1 MADFN
6 LTTTAVSPT
15 TIDRDDLRTRLRQ
28 ELHDE
33 DSANYRW
40 TDAVLNRHIDRAVRE
55 LSAVWPRERKTTAQ
69 TAAGSREVSVPLDQL
84 VRIEAVEY
92 PTAEWPPA
100 FVQWQLYG
108 SVLTLLLVTAPAG
121 LADVELYWGPLHA
134 RRAAATGAG
143 GCAALEWANFATN
156 RANVAGVEAAA
167 GYRAWGTAQ
176 LRRFQELLDGF
187 GDRGRLGG
195 AGARRGWAVCG
206 SGGPASAIGRGCGG
220 RGCPGRR
227 GRRAATWCSGS
238 R

>member
-1 MADFN
+1 MADIN

-33 DSANYRW
+33 DSGAYRW

-69 TAAGSREVSVPLDQL
+69 TAAGSRDVSVTLDQL

-108 SVLTLLLVTAPAG
+108 SVLTLLLESAPAAV
-121 LADVELYWGPLHA
+121 ADVNVYWGQLHA
-134 RRAAATGAG
+134 VDATQSTLPTAAEDAVVTGAG
-143 GCAALEWANFATN
+143 GYAALEWANFATN

-187 GDRGRLGG
+187 GERARLRVSALFTSGG
-195 AGARRGWAVCG
+195 A
-206 SGGPASAIGRGCGG
+206 SGRDVVQWEP
-220 RGCPGRR
+220 
-227 GRRAATWCSGS
+227 
-238 R
+238 

>member
-1 MADFN
+1 MADIN

-15 TIDRDDLRTRLRQ
+15 PIDRDDLRTRLRQ

-33 DSANYRW
+33 DSGAYRW

-55 LSAVWPRERKTTAQ
+55 LSAVWPRERKTTGQ
-69 TAAGSREVSVPLDQL
+69 TAAGPRGG
-84 VRIEAVEY
+84 
-92 PTAEWPPA
+92 PA
-100 FVQWQLYG
+100 ALGPWQLSG
-108 SVLTLLLVTAPAG
+108 SVLTLLLESAPAAV
-121 LADVELYWGPLHA
+121 ADVNVYWGQLHA
-134 RRAAATGAG
+134 VDASQSTLPTAAEDAVVTGAG
-143 GCAALEWANFATN
+143 GYAALEWANFATN

-187 GDRGRLGG
+187 GDRARLR
-195 AGARRGWAVCG
+195 APGARRGWAVCG